1 MSSSR
6 PSKKKKAMK
15 NRIVPLARK
24 EILHILRDPRSL
36 YGSLFMPIVLLIL
49 FGYAITFDVKHIPLA
64 IVDQDHSSLSR
75 ELISRVE
82 GSVYFDLLHLSSSS
96 TAVEKLLDESKVKA
110 IIVIPKNFSRD
121 LSKAQDSALQL
132 LIDGSDNNT
141 AQVALGYISSLVQTF
156 SSNIILEKLNR
167 QGASFQGGIPPIDI
181 KPSVWYNPDLRSV
194 NFIVP
199 GIIAVVMMVL
209 ASISSSLTIA
219 REWETG
225 TMEQLISTP
234 AKPLEITI
242 GKLLPY
248 FFLGFIQMLLV
259 VLVGTLVFKVPLKG
273 NILFLFC
280 TAAIFLV
287 CGSGIGLFIST
298 VTRSQQLA
306 FMFSILF
313 TLLPSFILSGF
324 IFPVSS
330 MPGIIRFF
338 TYLVPAK
345 YFLVILRGIFL
356 KGNGIAIL
364 WPETLALLF
373 IASVIVL
380 ACARRMRL
388 SLE

>member
-36 YGSLFMPIVLLIL
+36 YGSLVMPIVLLIL

-64 IVDQDHSSLSR
+64 VVDQDHSSLGR
-75 ELISRVE
+75 ELISRME
-82 GSVYFDLLHLSSSS
+82 GSAYFDLRRLSSSS
-96 TAVEKLLDESKVKA
+96 TAVGKLLDESEVKA

-121 LSKAQDSALQL
+121 LSKAQDSTLQL

-181 KPSVWYNPDLRSV
+181 KPSVWYNPDLRST

-248 FFLGFIQMLLV
+248 FFLGFVQISLV
-259 VLVGTLVFKVPLKG
+259 ILVGTLVFKVPLKG

-280 TAAIFLV
+280 TAAVFLV
-287 CGSGIGLFIST
+287 CGSGIGLLIST
-298 VTRSQQLA
+298 ITRSQQLA
-306 FMFSILF
+306 YMFSILF

-324 IFPVSS
+324 IFPISS
-330 MPGIIRFF
+330 MPRIIQFF
-338 TYLVPAK
+338 TYLVPAR
-345 YFLVILRGIFL
+345 YFLIILRGIFL
-356 KGNGIAIL
+356 KGNGILIL
-364 WPETLALLF
+364 WPQTLALLVF
-373 IASVIVL
+373 ASVIVF
-380 ACARRMRL
+380 ACAKRLRL